1 VPLRRRA
8 TQYDF
13 KSKSYNHT
21 CFWKQQQINI
31 SYTNTIINKQIKNFS
46 SCIIL

>member
-21 CFWKQQQINI
+21 CLKTT
-31 SYTNTIINKQIKNFS
+31 TN
-46 SCIIL
+46 